1 MREFTCGFNSMYY
14 QKTRFFYFAFFLVI
28 LLNASISAQQTDIET
43 FLAQKLAGI
52 QLKDGNKI
60 LKKGISLGEICDL
73 NEPVANRVFREYG
86 AMFVGK
92 DDIYAGF
99 RLINND
105 NQVKFFVNCVFRNE
119 REVNSYQTSIRTKS
133 ANIGGTNI
141 ELRED
146 AMNAL
151 LAAVEEGRKKGLRI
165 TPRGGPIG
173 AKRSYQDTARLWDSR
188 FYPALNYWVGKGRI
202 SRQAAEAAKKLD
214 ITSQVKQVLEWED
227 KKLWFSKD
235 LSKSI
240 LYSVAAP
247 GASQHIFMVA
257 LDVEQFGNK
266 AVRDLLARHG
276 WFQTVKSDL
285 PHFTYLGVDKNE
297 LEERGLTRVPSG
309 GQEFWIPKMD

>member
-1 MREFTCGFNSMYY
+1 MYY
-14 QKTRFFYFAFFLVI
+14 LKIRFFFFAFVFVVLFNGSVF
-28 LLNASISAQQTDIET
+28 AQSADIET
-43 FLAQKLAGI
+43 YLAQKLAGI
-52 QLKDGNKI
+52 KLMDGSKVLKN
-60 LKKGISLGEICDL
+60 GISLDEICDL
-73 NEPVANRVFREYG
+73 NDSVANRVFREYG

-92 DDIYAGF
+92 DEVFAGF
-99 RLINND
+99 RLTNQNNKI
-105 NQVKFFVNCVFRNE
+105 KFFVNCVFKDE
-119 REVNSYQTSIRTKS
+119 REVSNYQTTIRTKS

-151 LAAVEEGRKKGLRI
+151 LAAIEEGKARGLRI
-165 TPRGGPIG
+165 SPRGGSIA

-202 SRQAAEAAKKLD
+202 SRADAEAAKSVG
-214 ITSQVKQVLEWED
+214 ITEQVRRVLAWED

-257 LDVEQFGNK
+257 LDVEQFGVK
-266 AVRDLLARHG
+266 AVRDLLAKHG
-276 WFQTVKSDL
+276 WYQTVKSDL
-285 PHFTYLGVDKNE
+285 PHFTYLGVGKDK
-297 LEERGLTRVPSG
+297 LESLGLTRAVSG
-309 GQEFWIPKMD
+309 GQEFWIPNMQ

>member
-1 MREFTCGFNSMYY
+1 MYY
-14 QKTRFFYFAFFLVI
+14 QKPRFYYFSFVFVI
-28 LLNASISAQQTDIET
+28 LFHVPLFAQSVNMET
-43 FLAQKLAGI
+43 YLAQKLAGI
-52 QLKDGNKI
+52 QLKDGSKTI
-60 LKKGISLGEICDL
+60 KKGISLGEICDL
-73 NEPVANRVFREYG
+73 NDPVANRVFREYG

-92 DDIYAGF
+92 DDIFAGF
-99 RLINND
+99 RLINEN
-105 NQVKFFVNCVFRNE
+105 NKIKFFVNCVFRDE
-119 REVNSYQTSIRTKS
+119 REVSSYQTTIRTKS

-151 LAAVEEGRKKGLRI
+151 LEAIEEGRSRGLRI
-165 TPRGGPIG
+165 TPRGGSIG
-173 AKRSYQDTARLWDSR
+173 ARRSYQDTARLWDSR

-202 SRQAAEAAKKLD
+202 TRQAAEAAKGAG
-214 ITSQVKQVLEWED
+214 ITEQVKQVLAWED

-247 GASQHIFMVA
+247 GASQHIFMIA

-266 AVRDLLARHG
+266 AVRDLLAKHG

-285 PHFTYLGVDKNE
+285 PHFTYLGVEKNR
-297 LEERGLTRVPSG
+297 LESLGLTRAVSG
-309 GQEFWIPKMD
+309 GQEFWIPNLD

>member
-1 MREFTCGFNSMYY
+1 MRKFALSINFMNRKY
-14 QKTRFFYFAFFLVI
+14 RFFYSAIVFAI
-28 LLNASISAQQTDIET
+28 LLNNQIFAQQTDIKT
-43 FLAQKLAGI
+43 YLAQKLAGI
-52 QLKDGNKI
+52 QLKDGNKTI
-60 LKKGISLGEICDL
+60 KKGISLSEICDL
-73 NEPVANRVFREYG
+73 NDPVANRVFREYG

-92 DDIYAGF
+92 DDIFAGF

-105 NQVKFFVNCVFRNE
+105 NKIKFFVNCVFKDE

-146 AMNAL
+146 AMDAL
-151 LAAVEEGRKKGLRI
+151 LAAIEEGRQKGLRI
-165 TPRGGPIG
+165 TPRGGSIA

-188 FYPALNYWVGKGRI
+188 FYPALTYWVGKGRI
-202 SRQAAEAAKKLD
+202 SRQDAEAAKSSG
-214 ITSQVKQVLEWED
+214 IGAQVKQVLEWED

-257 LDVEQFGNK
+257 LDVEQYASKG
-266 AVRDLLARHG
+266 VRDLLAEHG
-276 WFQTVKSDL
+276 WFQTVKSDM
-285 PHFTYLGVDKNE
+285 PHFTYLGV
-297 LEERGLTRVPSG
+297 ERNKLKSLGLMSVPSG

>member
-1 MREFTCGFNSMYY
+1 MCHL
-14 QKTRFFYFAFFLVI
+14 KPRFFCVVLVSV
-28 LLNASISAQQTDIET
+28 LLFNASVFAQSVDMET
-43 FLAQKLAGI
+43 YLAQKLAGV
-52 QLKDGNKI
+52 QLMDGSKI

-73 NEPVANRVFREYG
+73 NDPVAKRVFREYG

-92 DDIYAGF
+92 DEIFAGF
-99 RLINND
+99 RLINNN
-105 NQVKFFVNCVFRNE
+105 NQIKFFVNCVFRDE
-119 REVNSYQTSIRTKS
+119 REVSSYQTTIKTKS

-151 LAAVEEGRKKGLRI
+151 QAAIEEGRPRGLRI
-165 TPRGGPIG
+165 SPRGGSI
-173 AKRSYQDTARLWDSR
+173 AARRSYQDTARLWDSR

-202 SRQAAEAAKKLD
+202 TRQAAEAAKSAG
-214 ITSQVKQVLEWED
+214 ITEQVKQVLAWED
-227 KKLWFSKD
+227 KNLWFSKD

-247 GASQHIFMVA
+247 GASQHIFMIA

-266 AVRDLLARHG
+266 AVRDLLAKHG

-285 PHFTYLGVDKNE
+285 PHFTYLGVEKNK
-297 LEERGLTRVPSG
+297 LGSLGLTRAVSS
-309 GQEFWIPKMD
+309 GQEFWIPNLE

>member
-1 MREFTCGFNSMYY
+1 MCYL
-14 QKTRFFYFAFFLVI
+14 KPRFLFVVI
-28 LLNASISAQQTDIET
+28 IFVFLLNASVFAQSVDMET
-43 FLAQKLAGI
+43 YLAQKLAGV
-52 QLKDGNKI
+52 QLMDGSKV

-73 NEPVANRVFREYG
+73 NDPVAKRVFREYG
-86 AMFVGK
+86 AMFVGR
-92 DDIYAGF
+92 DDIFAGF
-99 RLINND
+99 RLINNN
-105 NQVKFFVNCVFRNE
+105 NQIKFFVNCVFRDE
-119 REVNSYQTSIRTKS
+119 REVSSYQTTIKTKS

-151 LAAVEEGRKKGLRI
+151 LSAIEEGRQRGLRI
-165 TPRGGPIG
+165 SPRGGSIS
-173 AKRSYQDTARLWDSR
+173 ARRSYQDTARLWDSR

-202 SRQAAEAAKKLD
+202 TRQAAEAAKSAG
-214 ITSQVKQVLEWED
+214 ITEQVKQVLAWED

-247 GASQHIFMVA
+247 GASQHIFMIA

-266 AVRDLLARHG
+266 AVRDLLAKHG

-285 PHFTYLGVDKNE
+285 PHFTYLGVEKNK
-297 LEERGLTRVPSG
+297 LASLGLTRAVSD
-309 GQEFWIPKMD
+309 GQEFWIPNME

>member
-1 MREFTCGFNSMYY
+1 MRKFALSINFMNRKY
-14 QKTRFFYFAFFLVI
+14 RFFYSAIVFAI
-28 LLNASISAQQTDIET
+28 LLNNQIFAQQTDIKT
-43 FLAQKLAGI
+43 YLAQKLAGI
-52 QLKDGNKI
+52 QLKDGNKTI
-60 LKKGISLGEICDL
+60 KKGISLSEICDL
-73 NEPVANRVFREYG
+73 NDPVANRVFREYG

-92 DDIYAGF
+92 DDVFAGF

-105 NQVKFFVNCVFRNE
+105 NKIKFFVNCVFKDE

-146 AMNAL
+146 ALDAL
-151 LAAVEEGRKKGLRI
+151 LAAIEEGRQKGLRI
-165 TPRGGPIG
+165 TPRGGSI
-173 AKRSYQDTARLWDSR
+173 AARRSYQDTARLWDSR
-188 FYPALNYWVGKGRI
+188 FYPALTYWVGKGRI
-202 SRQAAEAAKKLD
+202 SRQDAEAAKSSG
-214 ITSQVKQVLEWED
+214 IGAQVKQVLEWED

-257 LDVEQFGNK
+257 LDVEQYASKG
-266 AVRDLLARHG
+266 VRDLLAEHG
-276 WFQTVKSDL
+276 WFQTVKSDM
-285 PHFTYLGVDKNE
+285 PHFTYLGV
-297 LEERGLTRVPSG
+297 ERNKLKSLGLMSVPSG

>member
-1 MREFTCGFNSMYY
+1 MRKFTCCNNSMYY
-14 QKTRFFYFAFFLVI
+14 QKKRFFYFAIIFVI
-28 LLNASISAQQTDIET
+28 LFHTSVFAQQIDIET
-43 FLAQKLAGI
+43 YLAQKLAGI

-73 NEPVANRVFREYG
+73 NDPVSKRVFREYG

-92 DDIYAGF
+92 DDVFAGF

-105 NQVKFFVNCVFRNE
+105 NQIKFFVNCVFKNE

-146 AMNAL
+146 AMNAF
-151 LAAVEEGRKKGLRI
+151 LAAIDEGKQKGLRI
-165 TPRGGPIG
+165 TPRGGSIS

-188 FYPALNYWVGKGRI
+188 FYPALTYWVGKGRI

-257 LDVEQFGNK
+257 LDVEQFGSR
-266 AVRDLLARHG
+266 AVRDLLAKHG

-285 PHFTYLGVDKNE
+285 PHFTYLGAKREE
-297 LEERGLTRVPSG
+297 LESRGLIRVSSG

>member
-1 MREFTCGFNSMYY
+1 MYY
-14 QKTRFFYFAFFLVI
+14 PKPRFFYVALIFVL
-28 LLNASISAQQTDIET
+28 LLNVSIFAQSVNMET
-43 FLAQKLAGI
+43 YLAQKLAGI
-52 QLKDGNKI
+52 QLKDGNKT
-60 LKKGISLGEICDL
+60 LKNGISLGEICDL
-73 NEPVANRVFREYG
+73 NDPVANRVFREYG

-92 DDIYAGF
+92 DDVFAGF
-99 RLINND
+99 RLINEN
-105 NQVKFFVNCVFRNE
+105 NKIKFFVNCVFRDE
-119 REVNSYQTSIRTKS
+119 REVSSYQTTIRTKS

-151 LAAVEEGRKKGLRI
+151 LAAVEEGKQRGLRI
-165 TPRGGPIG
+165 SPRGGSIS

-188 FYPALNYWVGKGRI
+188 FYPALDYWVGKGRI
-202 SRQAAEAAKKLD
+202 TRQAAESAKNAG
-214 ITSQVKQVLEWED
+214 ITEQVKQVLAWED

-247 GASQHIFMVA
+247 GASQHIFMIA

-266 AVRDLLARHG
+266 GVRDLLARHG

-285 PHFTYLGVDKNE
+285 PHFTYLGVEKNK
-297 LEERGLTRVPSG
+297 LPSLGLTRALSG
-309 GQEFWIPKMD
+309 GQEFWIPNLD